1 MPFVETADRTRLAYD
16 DWGTGEPVVL
26 VHGWALCGEVWEYQA
41 VHLADQGLRCV
52 AYDRRGCGRS
62 DRPGRGHDCD
72 TLADDLAAVIE
83 GLDLSGVTLVAHS
96 MGAGEVARYLSRR
109 GAGRVARAVLL
120 APTTPFLLR
129 TADNPDGFDLDLY
142 DGMRA
147 ALTMDR
153 PAFMAAS
160 APGFFGPGPGGDGLA
175 ASPEMARWAID
186 MALRSSPKT
195 TLDTIRTFSETDF
208 RPEMGAFTVPTLVV
222 HGDADANVPLDLCGR
237 RTAAAIPGSR
247 LLVYEGA
254 AHGLHLTHKDRL
266 NRDLLAFVR
275 G

>member
-16 DWGTGEPVVL
+16 DWGTGEPIVF

-41 VHLADQGLRCV
+41 VHLADQGLRCI

-62 DRPGRGHDCD
+62 DRPGHGQDYD

-96 MGAGEVARYLSRR
+96 MGAGEVARYLSRH
-109 GAGRVARAVLL
+109 GAGRVARAVLV

-129 TADNPDGFDLDLY
+129 TADNPDGFDRELY

-147 ALTMDR
+147 ALALDR

-160 APGFFGPGPGGDGLA
+160 APGFFGLGPAGDGLN

-237 RTAAAIPGSR
+237 RTAAAIPAGR